1 MQLCA
6 LIHMCLAQQQ
16 GNYCC
21 RILLFGRPN
30 LLKNFSNLHHPDIQF
45 ATLELRPLSF
55 TQTELFLRETLK
67 QIRIPLHYL
76 TSDIV
81 NTIVTQ
87 SEGIPKNIA
96 RLAEEIFQSYQ
107 HPLLNNA
114 MMQKKNEG
122 SSVIHQNTDN
132 IPTPET

>member
-1 MQLCA
+1 MLSY
-6 LIHMCLAQQQ
+6 LIWQAKSIEKFL
-16 GNYCC
+16 
-21 RILLFGRPN
+21 
-30 LLKNFSNLHHPDIQF
+30 NLHHPDIQF

-76 TSDIV
+76 TSDTV

-107 HPLLNNA
+107 HLLNNA
-114 MMQKKNEG
+114 KTVRKMKD
-122 SSVIHQNTDN
+122 HL
-132 IPTPET
+132 